1 VQADSEQVRHVLDL
15 LDTGVV
21 RLGDDGGIRFMNSAA
36 ENCLLVSRDRAR
48 GRRLAEVAPVPT
60 ELARALDDS
69 REPGYSIRL
78 HELRLGDALY
88 DCTLQRARDGS
99 VMLEFHNLQWEQ
111 MRLRLQ
117 QREVQTGMLNLLS
130 RNLGHEVRNPLGGI
144 RGAAQMLADELDSAE
159 LSTLARLIMR
169 ESDRIDELI
178 QKFGQPELELRETHL
193 YRLLDE
199 ALDVLAVDFG
209 DTVSVE
215 RDYDP
220 SIPPIRA
227 DASAIRQ
234 VILNLLRNACQ
245 AGARNLLIRTRVEHG
260 NNLLQS
266 ARGSVIRLAV
276 VDDGEGVPES
286 LRSLL
291 FLPLVTGRRDG
302 TGLGLSLSQ
311 QIASAHGG
319 LLTFEPRERGSCFS
333 LFLPLAGGSA
343 EQAPENLHEHH

>member
-1 VQADSEQVRHVLDL
+1 MTADPEQVQRVLDL

-21 RLGDDGGIRFMNSAA
+21 RLDERGCIQFMNSAA
-36 ENCLLVSRDRAR
+36 EHCLMVSRDRAA
-48 GRRLAEVAPVPT
+48 GRNLEDVAHIPAELSEAI
-60 ELARALDDS
+60 LS
-69 REPGYSIRL
+69 GSHPGYSIRL
-78 HELRLGDALY
+78 HELKLGHELY
-88 DCTLQRARDGS
+88 DCTIQKNRDQRIL
-99 VMLEFHNLQWEQ
+99 LEFHNLEWEQ

-144 RGAAQMLADELDSAE
+144 RGAAQMLADELESEE

-178 QKFGQPELELRETHL
+178 QKFGQPELDLQETDL
-193 YRLLDE
+193 YPLLDE
-199 ALDVLAVDFG
+199 ALSLLSVDFG
-209 DTVSVE
+209 DAVE
-215 RDYDP
+215 VDKDFDP

-245 AGARNLLIRTRVEHG
+245 AGATHIGLKTRIEHRNA
-260 NNLLQS
+260 LLQS
-266 ARGSVIRLAV
+266 GCTSVIRLDIT
-276 VDDGEGVPES
+276 DDGEGVPEA

-319 LLTFEPRERGSCFS
+319 MLTFDPLEQGSRFS
-333 LFLPLAGGSA
+333 LFLPFSNDNSS
-343 EQAPENLHEHH
+343 QAPEVKNGFH